1 MCYHKKFVSSRTQRG
16 SAMTGDE
23 FYTVA
28 AAQKWFAE
36 QLKQFP
42 ALPGLTATK
51 QELLNLNNGDAEL
64 PQLYE
69 AMVGYRWHLQLAHND
84 QLSLVDVVVAFTAAA
99 QEAGKLTIIEGWAT
113 AGNRRQTKK
122 RQYLTRL
129 PFKFS
134 LLEFCWWTL
143 AFFDNILAL
152 IGRCQT
158 LSIFCILPA
167 WLGRFAG

>member
-1 MCYHKKFVSSRTQRG
+1 
-16 SAMTGDE
+16 MTGDE

-99 QEAGKLTIIEGWAT
+99 QEAGKLTIIEG
-113 AGNRRQTKK
+113 
-122 RQYLTRL
+122 
-129 PFKFS
+129 
-134 LLEFCWWTL
+134 
-143 AFFDNILAL
+143 
-152 IGRCQT
+152 
-158 LSIFCILPA
+158 
-167 WLGRFAG
+167 